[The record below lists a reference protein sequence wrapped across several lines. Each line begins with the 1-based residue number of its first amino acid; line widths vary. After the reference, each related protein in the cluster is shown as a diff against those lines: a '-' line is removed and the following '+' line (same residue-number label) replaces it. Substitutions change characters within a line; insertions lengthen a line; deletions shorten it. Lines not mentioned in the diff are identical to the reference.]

1 MNRLPSRLLLALLL
15 GASLQAQGAGDA
27 ASKFYDDA
35 QQRLEKKDVE
45 GALIQLRNSLQADPR
60 MLSAHLLLA
69 RTLLKVGD
77 LASAEAAFDEALKQ
91 GVSRSEVM
99 VDLGQLYIALGEY
112 KKLLERVNT
121 NGVPVGSHAEILTL
135 RGTAFATLGQKEPAS
150 KSFAEARALAPRSPL
165 PLLAEATM
173 LTRQGDL
180 EKARTQI
187 SKALEFDPA
196 NSAAWYALGTVQQK
210 LKDGGAALTSYGKA
224 LQHQPLNVDARVARA
239 GLYVTGNQLKE
250 AEQDLLALEQASLA
264 DARASYLRG
273 VLESRKG
280 NAAKARDAYIQ
291 TTELL
296 NLQPAGVINSDESLN
311 FAGAMAF
318 KALGDNEKAR
328 EHLRNL
334 LALNANHYAGQLMAA
349 SIALEQR
356 DPVQAQQV
364 VSNLLRLRPNDP
376 QVLYLQG
383 SIHLARKRYDLAAE
397 TFDKAA
403 ALQPTADTIRELA
416 LSQLSLGQGEA
427 GISNLEK
434 VLAVNP
440 GDTRAAIQLITAYAS
455 MGKGSRALQLAENLL
470 KSDPQNPMLINYL
483 GNIKGRLGDKGGAR
497 ASFQQ
502 ALAKSPG
509 FKPALINLS
518 WLDIEEKQFDGARQR
533 IDGLL
538 KKDAEDPQ
546 LLYQL
551 GVLELR
557 ARRFNEA
564 VEALEKASNLSRN
577 DPRPGLTLMEL
588 YTSQRKM
595 DQAIAVGKALNGKYQ
610 GNLEVALTLG
620 RTYAMHGDMSNAR
633 TLLQEA
639 TRIAGYDPEAQVI
652 VGRQQLAIGN
662 VDGASYNL
670 QKAQQNGAEALNVL
684 VLAIEVANRKKD
696 NARADAALKTLLA
709 KYPNAMPAL
718 LTAGHLA
725 YARGQFPEAAKRYQQ
740 VLDLEPTSGNALL
753 LARAQTSGGDPQKG
767 LATLEAWSQKS
778 PQDLG
783 LLRVLA
789 EAQAELGKNDAAKR
803 SFSTLITRD
812 PQDVSAMA
820 TYALLLQRLGDA
832 GALAMAERARK
843 LAPESP
849 ETLDAQGWI
858 HVKRGEIEA
867 GLRLLRD
874 ARLRDPNQG
883 VLRFHLAYALAKS
896 GRKPDAKEELQAALS
911 MPGRFRESS
920 EFKAL
925 KAELGL

>member
-1 MNRLPSRLLLALLL
+1 MNRLPSRLLLSLLL
-15 GASLQAQGAGDA
+15 GACLQAQGAGDA

-35 QQRLEKKDVE
+35 QQRLEKKDID
-45 GALIQLRNSLQADPR
+45 GALIQLRNSLQADPH

-69 RTLLKVGD
+69 RTLLKKGD
-77 LASAEAAFDEALKQ
+77 LPSAEAAFEEALKQ
-91 GVSRSEVM
+91 GVARSEVM

-112 KKLLERVNT
+112 KKLLDRINT
-121 NGVPVGSHAEILTL
+121 NGVPAGSHAEILTQ
-135 RGTAFATLGQKEPAS
+135 RGTAFATLGQKDAAT

-173 LTRQGDL
+173 LARQGEL
-180 EKARTQI
+180 EKARGQI

-210 LKDGGAALTSYGKA
+210 LKESSAAQVSFGKA
-224 LQHQPLNVDARVARA
+224 LQHNALNVDARVARA
-239 GLYVTGNQLKE
+239 GLLVTTGQLKE
-250 AEQDLLALEQASLA
+250 AEQDLAALDAASLA
-264 DARASYLRG
+264 DPRASYLRG
-273 VLESRKG
+273 VIESRKG
-280 NAAKARDAYIQ
+280 NAAKARDAYVQ

-296 NLQPAGVINSDESLN
+296 GLQPAGVINSDESLN
-311 FAGAMAF
+311 FAAAMAY

-328 EHLRNL
+328 EHLKNL

-356 DPVQAQQV
+356 DLTQAQQI
-364 VSNLLRLRPNDP
+364 VSNLQRLRPTDP

-383 SIHLARKRYDLAAE
+383 SIHLARKRYDQAAE
-397 TFDKAA
+397 AFDKAA
-403 ALQPTADTIRELA
+403 AQQPTPDTIRELA
-416 LSQLSLGQGEA
+416 LSQLSMGQGEA

-434 VLAVNP
+434 VLASNP
-440 GDTRAAIQLITAYAS
+440 GDARAAIQLITAYAS
-455 MGKGSRALQLAENLL
+455 MGKGPRALQLAENLL
-470 KSDPQNPMLINYL
+470 KSDPNNPMLINYL

-497 ASFQQ
+497 AAFQQ

-518 WLDIEEKQFDGARQR
+518 WLDIEEKQFDPARQR
-533 IDGLL
+533 LDGLL

-551 GVLELR
+551 GILEFR

-564 VEALEKASNLSRN
+564 TEALEKAANLSRN

-588 YTSQRKM
+588 HTSQRKL
-595 DQAIAVGKALNGKYQ
+595 DQAIQVGKALNGKFQ

-620 RTYAMHGDMSNAR
+620 RTYAMQGDLGNAKV
-633 TLLQEA
+633 LFQEA
-639 TRIAGYDPEAQVI
+639 TRIAGYDAEAQVV

-662 VDGASYNL
+662 LDGASYNL

-684 VLAIEVANRKKD
+684 VLGIEVANRKKD
-696 NARADAALKTLLA
+696 NARADALLKTLLA
-709 KYPNAMPAL
+709 RYPTALPAL

-725 YARGQFPEAAKRYQQ
+725 YARGQFAEAGKRYQQ
-740 VLDLEPTSGNALL
+740 VLDQEPSAANALL

-767 LATLEAWSQKS
+767 LATLEGWSQKA

-789 EAQAELGKNDAAKR
+789 EAQAELGKNEAAKR

-858 HVKRGEIEA
+858 HVLRGEIEA

-883 VLRFHLAYALAKS
+883 QLRFHLAYALAKS
-896 GRKPDAKEELQAALS
+896 GRKPDAREELRAAMA
-911 MPGRFRESS
+911 MPGRFRDSA
-920 EFKAL
+920 EFKSL

>member
-1 MNRLPSRLLLALLL
+1 MNRLPSRLLLPLLL
-15 GASLQAQGAGDA
+15 GACLQAQGAGDA

-35 QQRLEKKDVE
+35 QQRLEKKDID
-45 GALIQLRNSLQADPR
+45 GALIQLRNSLQADPH

-69 RTLLKVGD
+69 RTLLQKGD
-77 LASAEAAFDEALKQ
+77 LPSAEAAFDEALKQ
-91 GVSRSEVM
+91 GVARSEVM

-112 KKLLERVNT
+112 RKLLDRVNI
-121 NGVPVGSHAEILTL
+121 NGAPLGSQAEILTL
-135 RGTAFATLGQKEPAS
+135 RGTAYATLGQKDAAG
-150 KSFAEARALAPRSPL
+150 KAFADARALAPRSPL

-173 LTRQGDL
+173 LARQGDL
-180 EKARTQI
+180 DKARSQI
-187 SKALEFDPA
+187 SKALELQPA

-210 LKDGGAALTSYGKA
+210 LKDNGGALTSFGKA
-224 LQHQPLNVDARVARA
+224 LQQQPQNVDARVARA
-239 GLYVTGNQLKE
+239 GLLLATGQAKE
-250 AEQDLLALEQASLA
+250 AEQDLAALEQAHLA

-273 VLESRKG
+273 VIESRKG
-280 NAAKARDAYIQ
+280 NAAKARDAYVE

-296 NLQPAGVINSDESLN
+296 GLQPAGVINSDESLN
-311 FAGAMAF
+311 FAGAMAY

-328 EHLRNL
+328 EHLKNL

-356 DPVQAQQV
+356 DPALAQQIV
-364 VSNLLRLRPNDP
+364 GNLQRSRPNDP

-383 SIHLARKRYDLAAE
+383 SIHLARKRYDQAAE
-397 TFDKAA
+397 AFDKAA
-403 ALQPTADTIRELA
+403 ALQPTPDTVRELA
-416 LSQLSLGQGEA
+416 LSQLSTGQGEA
-427 GISNLEK
+427 GVSNLEK

-440 GDTRAAIQLITAYAS
+440 GDMRAAVQLVTAYAS
-455 MGKGSRALQLAENLL
+455 MGKGTRALQLVENML
-470 KSDPQNPMLINYL
+470 KGDPQNPMLINYV

-497 ASFQQ
+497 AAFQQ
-502 ALAKSPG
+502 ALALSPG
-509 FKPALINLS
+509 FKPALINLG
-518 WLDIEEKQFDGARQR
+518 WLDIEEKRFDAARQR
-533 IDGLL
+533 LDGLL
-538 KKDAEDPQ
+538 KKEADDPQ

-551 GVLELR
+551 GILEFR

-564 VEALEKASNLSRN
+564 VEALQKASNLSRN

-588 YTSQRKM
+588 YTSQRKL
-595 DQAIAVGKALNGKYQ
+595 DQAIQVGRALNGKYQ

-620 RTYAMHGDMSNAR
+620 RSYAMQGDLGNAKA
-633 TLLQEA
+633 LFQEA
-639 TRIAGYDPEAQVI
+639 TRIAGYDAEAQVV
-652 VGRQQLAIGN
+652 VGRQQLSIGN

-670 QKAQQNGAEALNVL
+670 QKAQQSGADALNVL
-684 VLAIEVANRKKD
+684 VLGIEVANRRKD
-696 NARADAALKTLLA
+696 NARTDALLKTLLSKHPSA
-709 KYPNAMPAL
+709 TPAL

-725 YARGQFPEAAKRYQQ
+725 YSRGQFAEAAKRYQQ
-740 VLDLEPTSGNALL
+740 VLDQEPTSANALL
-753 LARAQTSGGDPQKG
+753 LAQAQTSGGEPQKG
-767 LATLEAWSQKS
+767 LATLEAWSQKA

-789 EAQAELGKNDAAKR
+789 EAQAELGKGEAAKR
-803 SFSTLITRD
+803 SFSTLIARD
-812 PQDVSAMA
+812 PQDVSAIA

-858 HVKRGEIEA
+858 HVLRGEIEA

-883 VLRFHLAYALAKS
+883 QLRFHLAYALSKS
-896 GRKPDAKEELQAALS
+896 GRKPDAREELRAAMS
-911 MPGRFRESS
+911 MPGRFLDSA

>member
-27 ASKFYDDA
+27 ASKFFDDA
-35 QQRLEKKDVE
+35 QQRLEKKDIE

-135 RGTAFATLGQKEPAS
+135 RGTAFATLGQKEAAS

-180 EKARTQI
+180 EKARAQI

-196 NSAAWYALGTVQQK
+196 NSAAWYALGTVQQR
-210 LKDGGAALTSYGKA
+210 LKDGSGALASFGKA

-250 AEQDLLALEQASLA
+250 AEQDLVALEQASLA

-273 VLESRKG
+273 VLETRKG

-291 TTELL
+291 STELL
-296 NLQPAGVINSDESLN
+296 ALQPAGVINSDESLN
-311 FAGAMAF
+311 FAGAMAY

-403 ALQPTADTIRELA
+403 SLQPTPDTIRELA
-416 LSQLSLGQGEA
+416 LSQLSLGQGDA

-518 WLDIEEKQFDGARQR
+518 WLDIEEKQFDVARQR

-577 DPRPGLTLMEL
+577 DPRPGLSLMEL

-595 DQAIAVGKALNGKYQ
+595 DQAIAVGKGLNGKYQ

-620 RTYAMHGDMSNAR
+620 RAYAMHGDMSNAR

-662 VDGASYNL
+662 VDGAGYNL

-684 VLAIEVANRKKD
+684 VLSIEVANRKKD

-725 YARGQFPEAAKRYQQ
+725 YARGQFAEAAKRYQQ

-911 MPGRFRESS
+911 MPGRFRDSS
-920 EFKAL
+920 DFKAL

>member
-35 QQRLEKKDVE
+35 QQRLEKKDIE

-135 RGTAFATLGQKEPAS
+135 RGTAFATLGQKEAAS

-180 EKARTQI
+180 EKARAQI

-196 NSAAWYALGTVQQK
+196 NSAAWYALGTVQQR
-210 LKDGGAALTSYGKA
+210 LKDGSGALASFGKA

-250 AEQDLLALEQASLA
+250 AEQDLVALEQASLA

-273 VLESRKG
+273 VLETRKG

-291 TTELL
+291 STELL
-296 NLQPAGVINSDESLN
+296 ALQPAGVINSDESLN
-311 FAGAMAF
+311 FAGAMAY

-403 ALQPTADTIRELA
+403 SLQPTPDTIRELA
-416 LSQLSLGQGEA
+416 LSQLSLGQGDA

-518 WLDIEEKQFDGARQR
+518 WLDIEEKQFDVARQR

-577 DPRPGLTLMEL
+577 DPRPGLSLMEL

-595 DQAIAVGKALNGKYQ
+595 DQAIAVGKGLNGKYQ

-620 RTYAMHGDMSNAR
+620 RAYAMHGDMSNAR

-662 VDGASYNL
+662 VDGAGYNL

-684 VLAIEVANRKKD
+684 VLSIEVANRKKD
-696 NARADAALKTLLA
+696 NARADATLKTLLA

-725 YARGQFPEAAKRYQQ
+725 YARGQFAEAAKRYQQ

-911 MPGRFRESS
+911 MPGRFRDSS
-920 EFKAL
+920 DFKAL